1 MTDRPRFFDDLTG
14 IAGGAFSAFTG
25 AREELNAIIRNRVS
39 EILASLHV
47 VRREEFDIVREMA
60 TQTRI
65 SLDAA
70 ERRIADLETHIENLK
85 RS

>member
-70 ERRIADLETHIENLK
+70 ERRIADLETYIENLK

>member
-65 SLDAA
+65 SLDDA
-70 ERRIADLETHIENLK
+70 ERRIADLETYIENLK